1 MYSAWIGTHL
11 KKLFVLASYFK
22 RDKVEQLNEASM
34 VRDYLRD
41 EEITGDS
48 QPGKEPAGNVIAGSK
63 YLKGYCGKE

>member
-11 KKLFVLASYFK
+11 KKLFVLASYFE
-22 RDKVEQLNEASM
+22 RDKVEQLNEASL

-41 EEITGDS
+41 DERTGDS

-63 YLKGYCGKE
+63 YLKGYCGEE

>member
-11 KKLFVLASYFK
+11 KELFVLVSYFK
-22 RDKVEQLNEASM
+22 WDKVEQLNEASL

-41 EEITGDS
+41 DERTGDS

-63 YLKGYCGKE
+63 YLKGYCGEE